1 MYPVTEGYIEAV
13 SKQIRDPIEVEAEL
27 YNVDDYVQNSLEV
40 STNYF
45 GDLLGDGITDISS
58 EKKKD
63 IASFEQDWLKADGSQ
78 VFAEDYAPPYYVGT
92 LALSDTQPDE
102 NGEYPLLNRS
112 QLTIT
117 HMAGWVNG
125 VKPIMITFGENVR
138 RVRYWVDGSDP
149 AAVVSLDST
158 KTISVPAEL
167 ETTEI
172 VVEILTLSKPNQ
184 FGRIMGVYAGSRA
197 SLLKSSIISVD
208 YSDINDGVAAELPD
222 KSIRLSIDNAGREYQ
237 AETDDLSPYFY
248 PMHTQLA
255 FRIRFQSE
263 ELPAEE
269 WIPLPVMY
277 LSSYTITDTTVDFVF
292 EDVIWLL
299 NQYNHYWEST
309 QGARFNVRVQEVMKL
324 KQQEGILYDEN
335 GQIMTEPEKRGLS
348 IDLTNAKNQL
358 TFCRDTPQLFT
369 ASGMLQVLANI
380 TLNILRSR
388 RTGQTMEMLQI
399 NAANGRR
406 IVLTELFGYPQVTKS
421 DKINAVTLNYVDN
434 RPASGSYEDIKLYD
448 SLAIPS
454 YGIAYPIINTD
465 PNMRFPTAENTA
477 VKRVAA
483 YRYVSYFQAD
493 YSPGETMTAIM
504 VSKHV
509 EPTWESQETYQ
520 FSDEEGQALVLEN
533 PLWYGTE
540 PVKYA
545 QYYFNELS
553 HNLLCTLSHRGFPE
567 LDAGDI
573 ITVETETRPSVK
585 ARILEN
591 HFSVSGGAMSGS
603 TKVRLLE

>member
-13 SKQIRDPIEVEAEL
+13 SKQIRDPVEIEAEL

-40 STNYF
+40 STNYA

-63 IASFEQDWLKADGSQ
+63 IVSFEQDWLKADGSQ
-78 VFAEDYAPPYYVGT
+78 IFVEDYSPPYYIGT

-102 NGEYPLLNRS
+102 NGEYPLSYRS

-125 VKPIMITFGENVR
+125 VKPVTITFGENVR
-138 RVRYWVDGSDP
+138 RVQYWVDSDP
-149 AAVVSLDST
+149 AVIVLLDDSKAV
-158 KTISVPAEL
+158 SVAAEL

-172 VVEILTLSKPNQ
+172 IVEILTLSKPNQ
-184 FGRIMGVYAGSRA
+184 FGRIMGIYAGGFSR
-197 SLLKSSIISVD
+197 LYGNDVISVD
-208 YSDINDGVAAELPD
+208 YSDINDGVAAELPE
-222 KSIRLSIDNAGREYQ
+222 KSMELSINNIDRRYKT
-237 AETDDLSPYFY
+237 ETDYQTPYFH
-248 PMHTQLA
+248 PFHTQMT
-255 FRIRFQSE
+255 FRLRFPSKE
-263 ELPAEE
+263 NTMEE
-269 WIPLPVMY
+269 WIPFPVMY
-277 LSSYTITDTTVDFVF
+277 LSSYTITDTAVDFVF
-292 EDVIWLL
+292 QDVIWLL

-335 GQIMTEPEKRGLS
+335 GQIMTEPEKRGIS

-380 TLNILRSR
+380 TWNLLRSR
-388 RTGQTMEMLQI
+388 RTGQAMEMLQI
-399 NAANGRR
+399 
-406 IVLTELFGYPQVTKS
+406 TEPNEREIKLDDLFGYPQLTKS

-454 YGIAYPIINTD
+454 YGIAYPIVNTD

-483 YRYVSYFQAD
+483 YRYVCYFQAD

-504 VSKHV
+504 VPKHV

-533 PLWYGTE
+533 PLWYGTK
-540 PVKYA
+540 PVEYS
-545 QYYFNELS
+545 QYYYNELS